1 MQHLFNY
8 YIEET
13 MMDQI
18 FKVTTSLLVVETH
31 IQPKKLT
38 QQYRNKC
45 YERYLLAIA
54 RTLVSNA
61 LLVMGVS

>member
-38 QQYRNKC
+38 QQ
-45 YERYLLAIA
+45 
-54 RTLVSNA
+54 
-61 LLVMGVS
+61 